1 MAMER
6 FSSGLPS
13 LFERFF
19 DSDWMDSKD
28 PDYAHASADLP
39 MVNIMENADEY
50 LIEVA
55 APGMRKTDFRVCYN
69 EGKLTISSDRQ
80 EVVQDGVS
88 YLRREYRYRSFHRSF
103 DIPEDFIEGDQ
114 IHANYND
121 GILQIT
127 LPKREEIK
135 PKPPREISI

>member
-1 MAMER
+1 MAITK
-6 FSSGLPS
+6 FPS

-19 DSDWMDSKD
+19 DSDWMEGTNS
-28 PDYAHASADLP
+28 DYSPANANLP

-55 APGMRKTDFRVCYN
+55 APGMKKHDFKVNYDNGR
-69 EGKLTISSDRQ
+69 LTISSDKK
-80 EVVQDGVS
+80 EEVQDGVS
-88 YLRREYRYRSFHRSF
+88 YIRREYSFQSFQRSF
-103 DIPEDFIEGDQ
+103 DVSEDLVDGGK

-127 LPKREEIK
+127 LPKREEVK
-135 PKPPREISI
+135 PKPGREISIS